1 MILYLVIT
9 RNNDDLNESVD
20 KRRFIVDI
28 FKDVKVVMT
37 RIRDWMIETDEI
49 MMTEDICTF
58 VTLLCILI

>member
-37 RIRDWMIETDEI
+37 RIRDWMIEADEI

>member
-1 MILYLVIT
+1 M
-9 RNNDDLNESVD
+9 D

-49 MMTEDICTF
+49 MMTEDIRTF
-58 VTLLCILI
+58 VTLLCVLI

>member
-49 MMTEDICTF
+49 MMTEDIRTF
-58 VTLLCILI
+58 VTLLCVLI